1 MSFNSKIYIIHLNG
15 KTSRKQIRKYVCVYS
30 SPYYIQITLYSYVF
44 LWHTLFLMVFKVCN
58 VRPLL
63 TLLTSYTL
71 LTVGHVLPYLGRGRI
86 SMVRNHSFLKMRS
99 CIISTQL
106 FCIKTLFFEQEHWFN
121 ILTDLQW
128 GNTTN
133 STISVF
139 W

>member
-1 MSFNSKIYIIHLNG
+1 MSFNSKIYIIQLNG

-44 LWHTLFLMVFKVCN
+44 LWYTLFPGFKVCN

-71 LTVGHVLPYLGRGRI
+71 LTIGHKLPYLKKQGK
-86 SMVRNHSFLKMRS
+86 FLWLETIFFSEMRS

-106 FCIKTLFFEQEHWFN
+106 LYEKPCSLNGTL
-121 ILTDLQW
+121 I
-128 GNTTN
+128 
-133 STISVF
+133 
-139 W
+139 